1 MFVWKQTKLQFLFAN
16 NFVWFLFS
24 EMPQIA
30 RLLVVYVIVVFE
42 FRFGLN
48 RNAEPAKSIFKSG
61 IFMNI
66 KLEGRTNL
74 V

>member
-1 MFVWKQTKLQFLFAN
+1 
-16 NFVWFLFS
+16 
-24 EMPQIA
+24 MPQIA

-48 RNAEPAKSIFKSG
+48 RNAEPTKSIFKRS